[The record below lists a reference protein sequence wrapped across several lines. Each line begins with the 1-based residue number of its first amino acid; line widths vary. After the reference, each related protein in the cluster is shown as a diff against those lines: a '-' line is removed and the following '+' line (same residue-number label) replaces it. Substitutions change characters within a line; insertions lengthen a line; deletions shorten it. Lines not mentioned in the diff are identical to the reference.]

1 MKVVPKVF
9 LITLI
14 ASVVGLVGCNEN
26 LLPEEDKK
34 SSNSSLI
41 IEKSTVDESITL
53 LLPQVV
59 VQLKKGN
66 SKSGWLTQFN
76 LPKKQIVITLNGYSQ
91 TIKLEDIKRLKFV
104 LDKAP
109 YSSPDILVRNE
120 KQLSNIKQETWTG
133 IPISHFQLRKNRTDE
148 ASIKL
153 SSYILSKFGQIRTES
168 SYIVESIEFDESL
181 QKMTF
186 KVLLQT

>member
-1 MKVVPKVF
+1 MKVVPKVL

-34 SSNSSLI
+34 SSTSSLI

-91 TIKLEDIKRLKFV
+91 TIKLADIKRLKFV

-120 KQLSNIKQETWTG
+120 KQLSSIKQKTWTG
-133 IPISHFQLRKNRTDE
+133 IPISHFQLRNNRTDE

-153 SSYILSKFGQIRTES
+153 NSYILSKFGQIRTES
-168 SYIVESIEFDESL
+168 SYIVESIEFDQSL

-186 KVLLQT
+186 KVLLQK

>member
-1 MKVVPKVF
+1 MKLVPKVL

-34 SSNSSLI
+34 SSSSSLI

-59 VQLKKGN
+59 VQLKQGR

-76 LPKKQIVITLNGYSQ
+76 LQKKQIVITN
-91 TIKLEDIKRLKFV
+91 
-104 LDKAP
+104 
-109 YSSPDILVRNE
+109 
-120 KQLSNIKQETWTG
+120 SN
-133 IPISHFQLRKNRTDE
+133 
-148 ASIKL
+148 
-153 SSYILSKFGQIRTES
+153 QIGKKT
-168 SYIVESIEFDESL
+168 
-181 QKMTF
+181 
-186 KVLLQT
+186 

>member
-26 LLPEEDKK
+26 LLPEEDTK

-59 VQLKKGN
+59 VQLKQGK
-66 SKSGWLTQFN
+66 SKSGWLTQFSSQ
-76 LPKKQIVITLNGYSQ
+76 KKQIVITLSGYSQ
-91 TIKLEDIKRLKFV
+91 TIKFADIKKLQFV
-104 LDKAP
+104 LYKAP

-120 KQLSNIKQETWTG
+120 KQLSKIKQETWAG
-133 IPISHFQLRKNRTDE
+133 IPINHFQLRKNRTDE

-168 SYIVESIEFDESL
+168 SYIVETIEFDESL